1 MVFATADRH
10 RFVTLP
16 ALDSVRNEHLE
27 VSVEMVLLV
36 EDDIDVMEVTSVL
49 LEDAGYV
56 VLQAKNANQ
65 ALRLA
70 EEHPDICAVFTDVN
84 LREGLNGIEL
94 AYELRARGNSAA
106 VVVVSGDLGW
116 ADTPLKE
123 DMRFLSKPYGRQTL
137 LAVVNEACARTQARH
152 T

>member
-1 MVFATADRH
+1 M
-10 RFVTLP
+10 
-16 ALDSVRNEHLE
+16 E
-27 VSVEMVLLV
+27 VVLVV
-36 EDDIDVMEVTSVL
+36 EDDIDVMEVTSLL

-56 VLQAKNANQ
+56 VLQARNAAQ

-70 EEHPDICAVFTDVN
+70 TEHSDIRAVFTDVN

-94 AYELRARGNSAA
+94 AYELRARGNRAS

-123 DMRFLSKPYGRQTL
+123 DMRFLSKPYGRRTL
-137 LAVVNEACARTQARH
+137 LAVVAEACAQTQTHRPM
-152 T
+152 

>member
-1 MVFATADRH
+1 MEA
-10 RFVTLP
+10 
-16 ALDSVRNEHLE
+16 
-27 VSVEMVLLV
+27 VLLV
-36 EDDIDVMEVTSVL
+36 EDDMDVMEVTSLL
-49 LEDAGYV
+49 LEDAGYR

-70 EEHPDICAVFTDVN
+70 AENPDIGAVFTDVN

-94 AYELRARGNSAA
+94 AYELRAKGNKAA

-137 LAVVNEACARTQARH
+137 LTVIAEACARTRKH
-152 T
+152 

>member
-1 MVFATADRH
+1 M
-10 RFVTLP
+10 
-16 ALDSVRNEHLE
+16 EI
-27 VSVEMVLLV
+27 VLLV
-36 EDDIDVMEVTSVL
+36 EDDIDVMDVTSLL

-56 VLQAKNANQ
+56 VLQARNAAQ

-94 AYELRARGNSAA
+94 AYELRARGNGAS

-123 DMRFLSKPYGRQTL
+123 DMQFLPKPYGRQTL
-137 LAVVNEACARTQARH
+137 LAVVHKACERAQAHQKLRK

>member
-1 MVFATADRH
+1 M
-10 RFVTLP
+10 
-16 ALDSVRNEHLE
+16 EI
-27 VSVEMVLLV
+27 VLLV
-36 EDDIDVMEVTSVL
+36 EDDIDVMEVTSLL

-56 VLQAKNANQ
+56 VLRARNANQ
-65 ALRLA
+65 ALRLV
-70 EEHPDICAVFTDVN
+70 EEHPDIRVVFTDVN

-94 AYELRARGNSAA
+94 AYELRARGNWTS

-123 DMRFLSKPYGRQTL
+123 DMQFLSKPYGRQTL
-137 LAVVNEACARTQARH
+137 LTVVNEACARTQTRN

>member
-1 MVFATADRH
+1 M
-10 RFVTLP
+10 
-16 ALDSVRNEHLE
+16 E
-27 VSVEMVLLV
+27 VVLVV
-36 EDDIDVMEVTSVL
+36 EDDVDVMEVTSLL

-56 VLQAKNANQ
+56 VLPARNAIQ

-70 EEHPDICAVFTDVN
+70 EQHPDICAVFTDVN

-94 AYELRARGNSAA
+94 AYELRAKGSRAS

-123 DMRFLSKPYGRQTL
+123 EMSFLPKPYGRQTL
-137 LAVVNEACARTQARH
+137 LAVVAEACRQTQMRRTM
-152 T
+152 